1 MDAVA
6 DSVQRRIWFCDG
18 FDVAVVKGIDIKV
31 LCFYNLRAMQ
41 TDSEAEKRK
50 EKKCWKLTIRIL
62 MEDCCN

>member
-18 FDVAVVKGIDIKV
+18 FDVAVVKGIDTKV

-41 TDSEAEKRK
+41 TD
-50 EKKCWKLTIRIL
+50 L
-62 MEDCCN
+62 

>member
-18 FDVAVVKGIDIKV
+18 FDVAVVKGFDIKV

-41 TDSEAEKRK
+41 TDSEAEKERK
-50 EKKCWKLTIRIL
+50 R
-62 MEDCCN
+62 NAGN

>member
-18 FDVAVVKGIDIKV
+18 FDVAVVKGFDVAVVKGFDIKV

-41 TDSEAEKRK
+41 TDSEAEKEERK
-50 EKKCWKLTIRIL
+50 R
-62 MEDCCN
+62 NAGN

>member
-18 FDVAVVKGIDIKV
+18 FDVAVVKGFDIKV

-41 TDSEAEKRK
+41 TDSEAEKEERK
-50 EKKCWKLTIRIL
+50 R
-62 MEDCCN
+62 NAGN